1 VLPTLGLIALVIARS
16 ARMGVSA
23 GPTGLVV
30 RNFGRDYQVPW
41 DDVAG
46 IDAGPS
52 DNVTGVVTTIVIRRT
67 DGTKLVGRGTSSY
80 SRRAVER
87 WRDELDAVHPA
98 RRLSAASCPVA
109 AISTLL
115 VVCHDRP
122 VGRDGLNAAV
132 QAVRSA
138 VGECPGRGVELTMV
152 ARHDAREPGPP
163 WPFELHVATGPGVV
177 RHSGDAVERR

>member
-1 VLPTLGLIALVIARS
+1 VLTIRQARRARFGHSVSVPYEVTVRGRSNIVMGVPIAVFPLILAAAPVGTGLVRAAWVLPMLGLIALVIARS

-41 DDVAG
+41 DDVAA

-67 DGTKLVGRGTSSY
+67 DGTKLVGRGASSY

-87 WRDELDAVHPA
+87 WRDELDAVHQG
-98 RRLSAASCPVA
+98 
-109 AISTLL
+109 
-115 VVCHDRP
+115 RP
-122 VGRDGLNAAV
+122 
-132 QAVRSA
+132 
-138 VGECPGRGVELTMV
+138 
-152 ARHDAREPGPP
+152 
-163 WPFELHVATGPGVV
+163 
-177 RHSGDAVERR
+177 